1 MVETDFGFRDK
12 LMKVTMTV
20 SVITAVVCMAVMLTY
35 AATKTII
42 TVDENPSVTD
52 TLEENEKTG
61 ARWTIDF
68 TKLDKP
74 KEETLTVF
82 LPMHINVLLSDTNNE
97 SDVNVDTRYDTNE
110 VTVTVKNVRDSFFLS
125 NPPKGNYKYVES
137 VEGVSDG
144 TKTILTFKLSEC
156 CECVPKASEK
166 GLELK
171 MIPIAEEKLPIV
183 MIDPG
188 HGGEQVGV
196 KAGDI
201 SEKDVALKIALEVER
216 LCSDKPYRVL
226 LTRSGDDTIYTQ
238 GRIYAIENTNAS
250 LYVGIHVASN
260 ITDTKAYGMQASFNP
275 DFYHNGLENVDFA
288 DRVLKESAIA
298 ASDKANGLFPANEDE
313 IILKALN
320 IPATIFY
327 AGHLTNDEEA
337 RLLSSEEYLQR
348 IAKGIVSA
356 LDKTIQ

>member
-1 MVETDFGFRDK
+1 MVETDFGFREK
-12 LMKVTMTV
+12 LMKVAMTV
-20 SVITAVVCMAVMLTY
+20 SVITAVVCMAVMLSY

-42 TVDENPSVTD
+42 TVDENPATVDAS
-52 TLEENEKTG
+52 LETERTG

-68 TKLDKP
+68 SKLNKP
-74 KEETLTVF
+74 KEDTLTVF

-97 SDVNVDTRYDTNE
+97 SDVKVDCRYDTKE

-125 NPPKGNYKYVES
+125 NPPKGNYKYIDS

-144 TKTILTFKLSEC
+144 TKTILTFKLNEC
-156 CECVPKASEK
+156 CECISKASEK

-171 MIPIAEEKLPIV
+171 MVPVSEETLPIV

-201 SEKDVALKIALEVER
+201 SEKDVALKIALEVEK
-216 LCSDKPYRVL
+216 LCEDKPYKVL
-226 LTRSGDDTIYTQ
+226 LTRRDDDTIYTQ
-238 GRIYAIENTNAS
+238 GRIYAIENTEAS
-250 LYVGIHVASN
+250 FYVGIHVASN
-260 ITDTKAYGMQASFNP
+260 ITDTKAYGMQASYNP

-288 DRVLKESAIA
+288 DRVLRECAIA
-298 ASDKANGLFPANEDE
+298 ASDKANGLYPANEDE

-327 AGHLTNDEEA
+327 AGHLTNEDEP